1 MLTGMM
7 SMGVGMTEKDREEFE
22 KFVAS
27 EDRDGGTFANNNNF
41 TRDEWIASITW
52 QAACEYKQEEIVLLE
67 NQIAWFE
74 EQIDDF
80 MDEPD
85 IVIKKLQAENAKLK
99 KALQFTIL
107 AAEQQYQ
114 PNRPLEKGLCP
125 TFYFTLSYEG
135 DLELIEE
142 TKRARQV
149 LTDLEKE

>member
-1 MLTGMM
+1 M
-7 SMGVGMTEKDREEFE
+7 
-22 KFVAS
+22 
-27 EDRDGGTFANNNNF
+27 
-41 TRDEWIASITW
+41 IASCESCGEDFLTESDPYVVRPTNNGNKLYCYCHIKGFDEVITK
-52 QAACEYKQEEIVLLE
+52 A
-67 NQIAWFE
+67 
-74 EQIDDF
+74 D
-80 MDEPD
+80 
-85 IVIKKLQAENAKLK
+85 KLQAENAKLK

-149 LTDLEKE
+149 LTDLEEK